1 MSADEDPFYD
11 ISLDSLKSW
20 LNSYPTLSFKPSR
33 DVILL
38 SFSTLLSLILFMRV
52 SRFISEKIL
61 ANFNDRRRCREKN
74 AG

>member
-20 LNSYPTLSFKPSR
+20 LNSYPTLSFKASR
-33 DVILL
+33 E

-61 ANFNDRRRCREKN
+61 ANFNDRRRCGARN